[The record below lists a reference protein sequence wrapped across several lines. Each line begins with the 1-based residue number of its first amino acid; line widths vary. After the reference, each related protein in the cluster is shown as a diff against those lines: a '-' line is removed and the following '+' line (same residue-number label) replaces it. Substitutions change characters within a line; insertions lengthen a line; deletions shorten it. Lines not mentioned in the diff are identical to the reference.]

1 MRQMLSI
8 KLRNRLLLLLFP
20 ALAALSLC
28 VYSPD
33 GRAQQQEDDDEVVRV
48 ESELVVLNVTVT
60 DKQGQFVSK
69 IPRSE
74 FKVFEDG
81 REQPINTFLLEET
94 PFAAAILI
102 DTSGSMDGRMTLA
115 RAAAIRFLDG
125 LREDDVA
132 AVYNFDSK
140 VEQVQ
145 DFSHGRDLPPTTYG
159 LKARGMTALNDAV
172 ARAAAD
178 LSKRPEKRR
187 AIVVLSDGADTHSR
201 ISQDKALDHALAANA
216 TIYTVDMAGNETP
229 VASRVA
235 SASALKNFASKSGG
249 RYVKTP
255 GGQALSDAFSEIV
268 AELSSQYTIGYRPT
282 NRARDGRWRS
292 IELKLARAELE
303 ARTRKGY
310 KAPKS

>member
-1 MRQMLSI
+1 MSSDT
-8 KLRNRLLLLLFP
+8 LRKKSLLLLFP
-20 ALAALSLC
+20 ALAAVWLC
-28 VYSPD
+28 VYTVTAT
-33 GRAQQQEDDDEVVRV
+33 RAQQPQQDEDDEVVRV
-48 ESELVVLNVTVT
+48 ESDLVVLNVTVT
-60 DKQGQFVSK
+60 DKQGQFVGK
-69 IPRSE
+69 LPRSE

-187 AIVVLSDGADTHSR
+187 AIVVISDGADTHSR
-201 ISQDKALDHALAANA
+201 ISQDKALDHALAAGA
-216 TIYTVDMAGNETP
+216 TIYAVDMAGNETP

-235 SASALKNFASKSGG
+235 SASALKNFAAKSGG
-249 RYVKTP
+249 RYVPTP
-255 GGQALSDAFSEIV
+255 GGQALSDAFEAIV
-268 AELSSQYTIGYRPT
+268 AELSNQYTIGYRPT

-292 IELKLARAELE
+292 IELKLARTELE